1 MVAIE
6 VDTPR
11 YDEARI
17 ATLQRPHR
25 IWAVGAVRGERE
37 RLLALHAAIAPRFA
51 AGDRL
56 VYLGDMLGPGADP
69 AGTVDELLRFRIAVL
84 AVRGMDAPDV
94 VFLRGAQEEMWQK
107 LLQLHFA
114 LEPARVLDWMLEHGL
129 GTTLAAY
136 GGDADDGY
144 RAARGGATALARWTA
159 GLRAAHAAR
168 PGHGNWLSALR
179 CAAVAGSDPA
189 AAPELLLVNAGLDPA
204 RPLAAQRDS
213 FWWQPGGFDRIEAP
227 WQGFARIVRGA
238 TRRHDGIVT
247 GPVTLSLDAGCGAG
261 GALAAALL
269 SPAGD
274 VLETFEA

>member
-6 VDTPR
+6 VETAR

-17 ATLQRPHR
+17 ATLQRPRR
-25 IWAVGAVRGERE
+25 IWAVGAVRGERD
-37 RLLALHAAIAPRFA
+37 RLLALHAAMAPRFV

-69 AGTVDELLRFRIAVL
+69 AGTIDELLGFRIAVL

-114 LEPARVLDWMLEHGL
+114 LEPARVLDWMLAHGL

-136 GGDADDGY
+136 GGTAEDGY
-144 RAARGGATALARWTA
+144 RASRGGATALARWTA
-159 GLRAAHAAR
+159 SLRAAHAGR
-168 PGHGNWLSALR
+168 PGHGAWLSALR
-179 CAAVAGSDPA
+179 CAAVAGGDPS
-189 AAPELLLVNAGLDPA
+189 APPECLFVNAGLDPA

-213 FWWQPGGFDRIEAP
+213 FWWQPGGFERIAAP
-227 WQGFARIVRGA
+227 WQGFRRIVRGTA
-238 TRRHDGIVT
+238 RSGCGVVT
-247 GPVTLSLDAGCGAG
+247 DTVTLSLDAGCGRG
-261 GALAAALL
+261 GTLAAALL
-269 SPAGD
+269 SPSGD
-274 VLETFEA
+274 ILDTVEA